1 MKNVADQASNVSIQ
15 LNIVEVVAGND
26 DDDDDGD
33 GDNDDDD
40 GDPDQASNVPIQL
53 DIVEIVACSIH
64 LPWVQLCR
72 VLHVKD
78 CLELKVLTR
87 C

>member
-26 DDDDDGD
+26 DDDGD
-33 GDNDDDD
+33 GDNDD

-78 CLELKVLTR
+78 CLELQVLTHLNY
-87 C
+87 